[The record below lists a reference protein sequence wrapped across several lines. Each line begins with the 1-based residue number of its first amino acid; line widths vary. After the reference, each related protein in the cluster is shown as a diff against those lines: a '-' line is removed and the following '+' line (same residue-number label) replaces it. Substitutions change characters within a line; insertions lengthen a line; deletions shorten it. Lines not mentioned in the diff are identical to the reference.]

1 MPTLVG
7 LLGCS
12 PIAFATQWEPMSH
25 TSFCVVVVVE
35 LLERQVVDRV
45 NGCRYF
51 TFWRCV
57 RQYRVT

>member
-12 PIAFATQWEPMSH
+12 PIAFATRWEPMSH
-25 TSFCVVVVVE
+25 TSFCVVVVE
-35 LLERQVVDRV
+35 LLERQVVVDRV

-51 TFWRCV
+51 TFW
-57 RQYRVT
+57 